1 VACGDEGGRVFLS
14 DGSRENNASES
25 GAPSTCEAFR
35 SSQVGR
41 VARAGGR
48 RWASPS
54 SS

>member
-1 VACGDEGGRVFLS
+1 VACGDDAGSVFLS
-14 DGSRENNASES
+14 DGSRDNQAIES
-25 GAPSTCEAFR
+25 RAPSTCEAFR
-35 SSQVGR
+35 SSQVGG